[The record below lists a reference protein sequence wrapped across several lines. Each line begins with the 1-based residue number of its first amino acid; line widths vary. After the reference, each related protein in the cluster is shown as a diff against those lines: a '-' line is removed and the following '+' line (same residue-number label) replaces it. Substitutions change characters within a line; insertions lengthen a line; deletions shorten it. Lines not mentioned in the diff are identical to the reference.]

1 MGVVAVDARSQPYV
15 VAGVTFASLDLGLWE
30 YGCSLYNHPWMRPAG
45 VVVDAAEGRF
55 VVVMMV
61 RLMMAV
67 KTVIW
72 WVVHYIP
79 VLEHS
84 VPILVCNNPIS
95 ERNIPISLVPYQYL
109 NDHVPEHALE

>member
-45 VVVDAAEGRF
+45 VVVVAEGRF

-84 VPILVCNNPIS
+84 VPIFGV
-95 ERNIPISLVPYQYL
+95 
-109 NDHVPEHALE
+109 